1 MGVRRAAISL
11 ALCALCSAL
20 RDYCEKPWCPRPP
33 NPARGDP
40 NRLPQALCKPCHSPA
55 TSRRPARP
63 RLSACNW
70 RGSGDERAGAAQAAL
85 ELHRPPHRR
94 ADHQP
99 DAQRQPV
106 RGASLLRGAL
116 RLSSVSFGRRAAP
129 ARAARRAPPPST
141 PHLPPPAG
149 SLCEEEAAVLHE
161 ARRLQRLPG
170 GACGP
175 RARQATGVHTPPRR
189 PPRTVTPTHAR
200 APPSSHAA
208 LRPGRPQLDA
218 FFAPYNELL
227 RELVHP
233 DFHWSDATHA
243 HARRLSQM

>member
-1 MGVRRAAISL
+1 MHVI
-11 ALCALCSAL
+11 
-20 RDYCEKPWCPRPP
+20 
-33 NPARGDP
+33 
-40 NRLPQALCKPCHSPA
+40 
-55 TSRRPARP
+55 
-63 RLSACNW
+63 
-70 RGSGDERAGAAQAAL
+70 GAAQGMNAPAL
-85 ELHRPPHRR
+85 LKLLSNFTGLHT
-94 ADHQP
+94 
-99 DAQRQPV
+99 DAQIINQMRSANQCEV
-106 RGASLLRGAL
+106 RP
-116 RLSSVSFGRRAAP
+116 SSEEPSDCPPSPLAFGRRAAP

-170 GACGP
+170 GTCGP

-189 PPRTVTPTHAR
+189 PPRTVTPPTR
-200 APPSSHAA
+200 ALPPSSHAA